1 MIKLS
6 AFSDEA
12 GNTLQE
18 QISAL
23 NRNGIS
29 YMEIRSVESKNVL
42 DFSNEECKAYLEE
55 MNDFGVSVWAIGS
68 PIGKV
73 DIGVNFLEY
82 KDKIKRICEI
92 ANLFKTDKIRS
103 FSFHNAY
110 SERNKVI
117 DYLSQMVEI
126 GNEYGVKFCH
136 ENEKGIYG
144 DTLERVVDVLDSVSG
159 LKCVYDPANFIQC
172 SQSADKTLE
181 KLHKRA
187 EYFHIKDV
195 ISATGQLVPAGYGDG
210 KIDKLICDIQG
221 DKVLTLEPHL
231 AVFKAYAS
239 IDNTEMKHKFTYKDS
254 NEAFDSAVSALK
266 NIIINNGYKEVNG
279 EFIK

>member
-12 GNTLQE
+12 GNGLQE

-29 YMEIRSVESKNVL
+29 YMEVRSIEGKNVL
-42 DFSNEECKAYLEE
+42 DFSDEECKAYLEE
-55 MNDFGVSVWAIGS
+55 MNDNGVSVWAVGS

-73 DIGVNFLEY
+73 DISVNFLEY

-92 ANLFKTDKIRS
+92 ANLLNTDKIRS

-110 SERNKVI
+110 DERNKVI

-126 GNEYGVKFCH
+126 GNEYCVKFCH
-136 ENEKGIYG
+136 ENEKGVYG
-144 DTLERVVDVLDSVSG
+144 DTLERVIDILDSVSG

-172 SQSADKTLE
+172 KQSADETLE

-195 ISATGQLVPAGYGDG
+195 ISATGQLVPAGFGDG
-210 KIDKLICDIQG
+210 KIDKLVSDIDS

>member
-12 GNTLQE
+12 GSTLKE
-18 QISAL
+18 QINAL

-29 YMEIRSVESKNVL
+29 YMEVRSICGKNVSE
-42 DFSNEECKAYLEE
+42 FSIAEAKEYLTE

-73 DIGVNFLEY
+73 DINVNYVEY
-82 KDKIKRICEI
+82 KDKIKKVCEL
-92 ANLFKTDKIRS
+92 ANVFKTDKIRS

-110 SERNKVI
+110 GERNKVI

-126 GNEYGVKFCH
+126 GNSYGVKFCH
-136 ENEKGIYG
+136 ENEKDVYG
-144 DTLERVVDVLDSVSG
+144 DTLERVVDILDNVNG
-159 LKCVYDPANFIQC
+159 LKCVYDPANFVQC
-172 SQSADKTLE
+172 GQSADETISA
-181 KLHKRA
+181 LHGRA

-195 ISATGQLVPAGYGDG
+195 INATGELVPAGYGDG
-210 KIDKLICDIQG
+210 KIEKIVNLIND

-231 AVFKAYAS
+231 AVFEAYKS
-239 IDNTEMKHKFTYKDS
+239 IDNTEMKHKFSYKDAG
-254 NEAFDSAVSALK
+254 EAFDSAVTALK
-266 NIIINNGYKEVNG
+266 NILFKAGYSEVKG